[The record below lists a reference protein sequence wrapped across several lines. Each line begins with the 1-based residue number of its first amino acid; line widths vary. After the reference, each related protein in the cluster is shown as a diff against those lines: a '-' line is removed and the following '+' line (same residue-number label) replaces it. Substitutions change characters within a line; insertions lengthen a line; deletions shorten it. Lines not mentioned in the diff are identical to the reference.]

1 MKRYPVLADGTLEGP
16 GAEFIK
22 GVGIGDGMKTDLAG
36 NVYSTSGGGPGIVRE
51 VHLQTA
57 GIAPGAG

>member
-1 MKRYPVLADGTLEGP
+1 MN
-16 GAEFIK
+16 
-22 GVGIGDGMKTDLAG
+22 TDLAG